1 MAPRRRANKKIT
13 AAKYEKIRSFLEK
26 IKKMDNNAK
35 LDFFKSIPEEEID
48 IICEILI
55 NIINENL
62 KLDVKTFMALRSF
75 KDYLYNII
83 PRNKSYFAKRKLL
96 ATVKGL
102 HMVSVLLPLLTK
114 CFSLS

>member
-1 MAPRRRANKKIT
+1 MAPRGRANKKIS
-13 AAKYEKIRSFLEK
+13 ASRYEKIRYFLEK
-26 IKKMDNNAK
+26 IKKLDNNAR

-48 IICEILI
+48 IICEIII

-62 KLDVKTFMALRSF
+62 KIDVKTFMALRSF
-75 KDYLYNII
+75 KDFLYKII

-102 HMVSVLLPLLTK
+102 HMVSVLLPVLAK
-114 CFSLS
+114 CFSLV